1 MVSET
6 EIERIRRAAPQA
18 RDLVS
23 DSRRVR
29 RGDVFVALSG
39 LHHRASEFI
48 AAAEKAGCAAI
59 LTDESEPEMKTAV
72 PLVRTAHLKE
82 KLAGI
87 AADFYGNPSRDLL
100 GVAVTG
106 TNGKTS
112 TSQWLARLL
121 TDFGYPA
128 AAIGTLGCEFRGEK
142 ILDCGLTTPDAVNSE
157 KTLAEL
163 RDRGAKA
170 FAVEASS
177 IGLEQGRLDGVV
189 LKAALFT
196 NLTRD
201 HLDYHKTMENYA
213 RAKMRLFERPEA
225 ESAVIN
231 LDDPAGASFAG
242 RAAQLGKKVIGYAK
256 ADGKGAALYCSD
268 IAEEAGGVAFT
279 MHFEGRTARVK
290 TALYG
295 LFNVENLLGAAG
307 VMLALGFDFERIA
320 QRLAELTPPAGRMQ
334 QVKEVAHPLVIVD
347 YAHTPDALE
356 KAAAALR
363 GTVRSRGGK
372 LWVLIGAGGDRDPG
386 KRSLMGEVAAK
397 SDCPVLTTDNPRSE
411 DPKEIL
417 RMMREGAPHALV
429 IEDRAEA
436 IYHAVKCAAPEDVV
450 LIAGKGHETYQEI
463 NGVRH
468 HFSDA
473 EEAVSAYRRLK
484 DTE

>member
-1 MVSET
+1 MDSGT
-6 EIERIRRAAPQA
+6 EFEKIRRAAPGA

-29 RGDVFVALSG
+29 RGDVFAALSG
-39 LHHRASEFI
+39 LHHRAAEFI
-48 AAAEKAGCAAI
+48 AAAESAGCAAV
-59 LTDESEPEMKTAV
+59 LTDAAEPEIKTRV
-72 PLVRTAHLKE
+72 PLIRIEHLKE

-87 AADFYGNPSRDLL
+87 AAEFYGHPSKEMT

-121 TDFGYPA
+121 GDFGLPA

-142 ILDCGLTTPDAVNSE
+142 ILDCGLTTPDAVSME
-157 KTLAEL
+157 RTLSEL
-163 RDRGAKA
+163 RGKGAKA

-189 LKAALFT
+189 LKTALFT

-201 HLDYHKTMENYA
+201 HLDYHGTMENYA
-213 RAKMRLFERPEA
+213 RAKMRLFERPEV
-225 ESAVIN
+225 ETAVIN
-231 LDDPAGASFAG
+231 LDDAAGAAFAA
-242 RAAQLGKKVIGYAK
+242 RAAELGKKVIGYAK
-256 ADGKGAALYCSD
+256 SGGKGAALYASD
-268 IAEEAGGVAFT
+268 IAEEAGGAAFT
-279 MHFEGRTARVK
+279 MHFAGKSARVR

-307 VMLALGFDFERIA
+307 VMLALGFDFQRTAER
-320 QRLAELTPPAGRMQ
+320 LSELTAPAGRMQ
-334 QVKEVAHPLVIVD
+334 QVKDVPQPLVIVD

-356 KAAAALR
+356 KAAAALS
-363 GTVRSRGGK
+363 GTVRSRGGR

-386 KRSLMGEVAAK
+386 KRSLMGEIAAR
-397 SDCPVLTTDNPRSE
+397 SGIPVLTTDNPRSE
-411 DPKEIL
+411 DPKAIL
-417 RMMREGAPHALV
+417 RMMQAGAPHALV

-436 IYHAVKCAAPEDVV
+436 IYYAVKNAAPEDVV
-450 LIAGKGHETYQEI
+450 LIAGKGHENYQEI